1 MEQVSKKLPYLLDF
15 DLYEGGNIREDEI
28 ENHKKRVHGFEC
40 PWNVF
45 QVSLYTLFISNM
57 TIFFAIILP
66 EMHFQI
72 INLLLVVP
80 MVITCI
86 LATYLNPE
94 DPVVQE

>member
-94 DPVVQE
+94 DPVV

>member
-40 PWNVF
+40 PWNMF

-94 DPVVQE
+94 DPVV

>member
-1 MEQVSKKLPYLLDF
+1 MEKISQDLRCNLDYV
-15 DLYEGGNIREDEI
+15 LYEGGNIRDDEI
-28 ENHKKRVHGFEC
+28 EDRKKRVHGFEC

-66 EMHFQI
+66 EMNFQI
-72 INLLLVVP
+72 INVLLIVP

-86 LATYLNPE
+86 MATYLNPE
-94 DPVVQE
+94 DPVV